1 MVFSIRERPLI
12 DSSMTLSV
20 TPVDQQ
26 GIDNLAEGLTGFSD
40 AGSDELQQSMM
51 TSLFITGAS
60 SASNGR
66 CAYLLLEDGSRMW
79 VPNTLRCW
87 LVDLK
92 IVTQTYE
99 SFDPTDKLLI
109 RVTASDGTSYVYR
122 CGLNSWTASSFLT
135 NFKHMSRQQLSDQV
149 QITLK
154 PKGRATFVQ
163 VEYCEQGAFHRVQIP
178 ESEFT
183 GEKLTYDACLDVIS
197 YVNGTAQDNEDSPA
211 VEAQVTPDEEPF
223 EVPAEEIDELLEE
236 IRKPKRARRKSSAA
250 STEDPVTT

>member
-1 MVFSIRERPLI
+1 MLQVNVNCSPSKTEQPWPPNGGFFSWCSHSRERPLI

-20 TPVDQQ
+20 IPVDQQ

-66 CAYLLLEDGSRMW
+66 CAYLLLDDGSRMW

-99 SFDPTDKLLI
+99 SYDPTDKLLDPCDCMLMARPMSI
-109 RVTASDGTSYVYR
+109 AVGSTAGQP
-122 CGLNSWTASSFLT
+122 LASSRT
-135 NFKHMSRQQLSDQV
+135 
-149 QITLK
+149 
-154 PKGRATFVQ
+154 
-163 VEYCEQGAFHRVQIP
+163 
-178 ESEFT
+178 
-183 GEKLTYDACLDVIS
+183 
-197 YVNGTAQDNEDSPA
+197 
-211 VEAQVTPDEEPF
+211 
-223 EVPAEEIDELLEE
+223 
-236 IRKPKRARRKSSAA
+236 SS
-250 STEDPVTT
+250 T